1 MLKKYLRQIEI
12 QRKHS
17 NQYSNKIH
25 NDETLKMKNQA
36 IKSAWFQ
43 ENKDRLRQQQLE
55 RYNNDDE
62 YKMKMLQKSKRAYEK
77 RTEGVE
83 KQKRGRKPKP
93 SNPEAETKSPNPRG
107 RPRGFKFKTE
117 K

>member
-1 MLKKYLRQIEI
+1 
-12 QRKHS
+12 
-17 NQYSNKIH
+17 
-25 NDETLKMKNQA
+25 MKNQA

-43 ENKDRLRQQQLE
+43 ENKDRIRQQQLE

-77 RTEGVE
+77 RTEGVK

-93 SNPEAETKSPNPRG
+93 IDPEAETKSPNP
-107 RPRGFKFKTE
+107 
-117 K
+117 

>member
-36 IKSAWFQ
+36 IKSAWLQ

-55 RYNNDDE
+55 RYNNDD
-62 YKMKMLQKSKRAYEK
+62 AY
-77 RTEGVE
+77 
-83 KQKRGRKPKP
+83 KQKCYKKVR
-93 SNPEAETKSPNPRG
+93 EHTKNEQ
-107 RPRGFKFKTE
+107 KV
-117 K
+117 

>member
-25 NDETLKMKNQA
+25 DDETLKVKNQA

-43 ENKDRLRQQQLE
+43 ENKDRIRQQQLE
-55 RYNNDDE
+55 RYKNADE
-62 YKMKMLQKSKRAYEK
+62 YNMKCYKKVRGHTKNEQK
-77 RTEGVE
+77 V
-83 KQKRGRKPKP
+83 
-93 SNPEAETKSPNPRG
+93 
-107 RPRGFKFKTE
+107 
-117 K
+117 